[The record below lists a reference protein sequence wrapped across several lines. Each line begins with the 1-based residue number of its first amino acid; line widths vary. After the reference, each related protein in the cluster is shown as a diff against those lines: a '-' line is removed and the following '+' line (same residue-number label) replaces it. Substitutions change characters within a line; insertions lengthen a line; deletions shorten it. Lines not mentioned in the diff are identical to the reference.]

1 MANAYYAY
9 YALHSFQGISISN
22 KTAKMLLE
30 CFDTGK
36 EVDIGPITLV
46 PYMSN
51 DLVLLLFSTLLFP
64 SLC

>member
-9 YALHSFQGISISN
+9 YAFQFAT
-22 KTAKMLLE
+22 KQRQ
-30 CFDTGK
+30 CFWNAFVPVK
-36 EVDIGPITLV
+36 EVDIGPIMLV
-46 PYMSN
+46 PYLPN